1 MGINSYAQS
10 TSIFTGD
17 QKRIPQFCNKQ
28 TLSNKTELLFKA
40 IWVKKK
46 LLWKVMIH
54 NSKTTSNTTWKKKQT
69 M

>member
-40 IWVKKK
+40 I
-46 LLWKVMIH
+46 
-54 NSKTTSNTTWKKKQT
+54 
-69 M
+69 